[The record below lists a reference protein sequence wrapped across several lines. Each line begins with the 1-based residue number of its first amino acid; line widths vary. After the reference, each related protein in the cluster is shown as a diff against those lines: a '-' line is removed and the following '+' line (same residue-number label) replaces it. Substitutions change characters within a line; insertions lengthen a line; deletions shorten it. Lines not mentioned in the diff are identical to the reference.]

1 MTTLCGTVHM
11 TVDVLPVYYR
21 RNHPDQF
28 SVVKHLILPVLGVL
42 AIGFPL
48 WGLIQPRQAAPF
60 DLFPWIALAVVVVAL
75 VYAVILSQR
84 DPTLGDRVGSIVADR
99 E

>member
-1 MTTLCGTVHM
+1 M
-11 TVDVLPVYYR
+11 YYR
-21 RNHPDQF
+21 SNHPEQF
-28 SVVKHLILPVLGVL
+28 SSVKHLILPILGVL

-48 WGLIQPRQAAPF
+48 WGLVQPGQPAPF
-60 DLFPWIALAVVVVAL
+60 NLFPWISLAIVFLALI
-75 VYAVILSQR
+75 YAAILSRR